1 MEVKKLGSLCMDG
14 ETVIPG
20 TAFKYDGA
28 KISLGNTFPGKE
40 LEWIEWSQ

>member
-1 MEVKKLGSLCMDG
+1 METKTLGSLYIDG
-14 ETVIPG
+14 EPVIPG